1 MVVPIN
7 AVILSG
13 DNLGEDIDKR
23 TVGETNGRAGAQEL
37 VAALDLNLDTS
48 PDLDQKYRSK
58 SRFRPEIWTQI

>member
-23 TVGETNGRAGAQEL
+23 TVGETNGRAGALEL
-37 VAALDLNLDTS
+37 VDPCLDLNLDPS
-48 PDLDQKYRSK
+48 SRS
-58 SRFRPEIWTQI
+58 